1 MIVPTPLGR
10 SNRKIHS
17 SCHYRDKDFSF
28 SRGNWGPE
36 REGPSSASL
45 SQVSHGDPT
54 ESEEVTLITICPV
67 LSPWA
72 PSCSHVQKFW
82 TFYLHSTRLPVTYS
96 KNSQWGYEAIPAY
109 TPTDGHPKLD
119 IPLPR
124 TLCQP
129 PAVPGWYIAFSGLSG
144 LLDVSRDLKILG
156 QRILKLCLH
165 LPFIKKKNK
174 ENKMRKY
181 LMPQDC
187 TLTND

>member
-10 SNRKIHS
+10 SKRKIHS
-17 SCHYRDKDFSF
+17 SCHYGDKDFSF

-129 PAVPGWYIAFSGLSG
+129 PSCARVIHSFLWAIRASGCQQRSQNPRAKNFKTLSSFAF
-144 LLDVSRDLKILG
+144 
-156 QRILKLCLH
+156 
-165 LPFIKKKNK
+165 
-174 ENKMRKY
+174 Y
-181 LMPQDC
+181 
-187 TLTND
+187 